1 MVLNGIL
8 PVSQLKDHVP
18 SIKILLDYIPTH
30 VLEYIYGLVL
40 PQVLLYLLCRY
51 VKFQNYTSMKIKNIL

>member
-40 PQVLLYLLCRY
+40 PQVLLYIFTLY
-51 VKFQNYTSMKIKNIL
+51 NSTMFI